1 MEGKRYQLIRFKL
14 LIFGYMDITIYVIKI
29 YVKGQPEFLKDLED
43 PDTVIVV
50 FRRDG

>member
-1 MEGKRYQLIRFKL
+1 MF
-14 LIFGYMDITIYVIKI
+14 IK

-43 PDTVIVV
+43 PDIVIVV

>member
-1 MEGKRYQLIRFKL
+1 
-14 LIFGYMDITIYVIKI
+14 MDSTI

-43 PDTVIVV
+43 PDIVIVV